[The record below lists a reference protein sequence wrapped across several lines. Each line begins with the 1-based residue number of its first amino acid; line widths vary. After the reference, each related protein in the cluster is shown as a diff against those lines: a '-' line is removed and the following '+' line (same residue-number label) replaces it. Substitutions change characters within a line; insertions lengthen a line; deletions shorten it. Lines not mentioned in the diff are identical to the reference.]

1 MKLEINELLYHAIFF
16 LRNSPLNQEYKVIDK
31 IRVTKSSETTIDRT
45 LLYLLPY
52 ICNVVD
58 MIKCVFLL
66 FSFLRL
72 RHFSKHNM
80 WLSARACDFYAFVTV
95 CWAANKI
102 PGVWYPSFVIPLLQK
117 FDWLRV
123 PNLHIQSRAKRKI
136 CLFQTSGKKALLN
149 PPSLCVFILTTIE
162 KCWNKCMYLYL
173 LL

>member
-1 MKLEINELLYHAIFF
+1 MSPNKYKKSNGRTNKRTNGRTNARTDGRTVRFYYAPNFIWGHKNRHGMKLEINELLYHAIFF

-58 MIKCVFLL
+58 MIKCVFL

-102 PGVWYPSFVIPLLQK
+102 PGV
-117 FDWLRV
+117 
-123 PNLHIQSRAKRKI
+123 
-136 CLFQTSGKKALLN
+136 
-149 PPSLCVFILTTIE
+149 
-162 KCWNKCMYLYL
+162 
-173 LL
+173 